1 MKIRPAG
8 GLLERTMAQVAEI
21 EPTAQAVCD
30 WLNRDSMVAAGVMRA
45 TVPADLAIRSVGVDA
60 RTGWDAHMVV
70 VTMDGHRMPLAW
82 IDGPLAESA

>member
-30 WLNRDSMVAAGVMRA
+30 WLNRDPMVTSGIMRPS
-45 TVPADLAIRSVGVDA
+45 VPADLAIQPAGIDE
-60 RTGWDAHMVV
+60 RTGWDTRMVV
-70 VTMDGHRMPLAW
+70 VTADGHTMPLAW
-82 IDGPLAESA
+82 IDGPLSASE